1 MEVNYSSIPETR
13 NPIKI
18 LLTVTIS
25 AILFGVALLWCNRV
39 NNKKN
44 ENRDLR

>member
-13 NPIKI
+13 NPFNI

-25 AILFGVALLWCNRV
+25 AILFGVAIWWYNRV
-39 NNKKN
+39 NYKKN
-44 ENRDLR
+44 EDSDIR